1 MQRPEALRRDL
12 VVKLAALHVFFQG
25 DEKRRSAAVRSS
37 IMQTHSDRSRSM
49 LIAIQISSSGGM
61 RLSESAHPRDVR
73 IEESTLRLPERPC
86 LSWSNKSWD
95 R

>member
-37 IMQTHSDRSRSM
+37 IMQTHSAIDPGRCSLPSRSAAPEECAFLNL
-49 LIAIQISSSGGM
+49 LIRGM
-61 RLSESAHPRDVR
+61 YGSKNRLCGFRNVPA
-73 IEESTLRLPERPC
+73 
-86 LSWSNKSWD
+86 
-95 R
+95 